1 MKKPE
6 LIFIPGWGME
16 KQVWDPLL
24 PYFQEYSVRH
34 VEWRDV
40 KEITDFA
47 KRIEEAAKGK
57 EVVLIGWSLGA
68 LAALQVCDRVRTKG
82 MVLIGSTAKF
92 TVDENY
98 ESGWKSPFVERM
110 KRSLVKRK
118 DDTLERF
125 YKSMFTKQEL
135 KESEQFEGIVARF
148 QGDSIE
154 SLQLGLDYLIEMDMR
169 SQLQD
174 VKTPI
179 LLLHGEQDTICPL
192 SAARYIQENTIGTL
206 KVRNGAGHALC
217 VTDFEYC
224 ANEIIRFVEGIQND
238 QQNVI
243 TKTI

>member
-40 KEITDFA
+40 KEIADFA
-47 KRIEEAAKGK
+47 KRIEEAAKGQ

-68 LAALQVCDRVRTKG
+68 LATLQVCDRVRTKG

-169 SQLQD
+169 SQLKD
-174 VKTPI
+174 VKTPT

-192 SAARYIQENTIGTL
+192 SAARYIHENTNGTL

>member
-1 MKKPE
+1 MKQPE

-24 PYFQEYSVRH
+24 PYFQEYSVWH
-34 VEWRDV
+34 VEWRGV
-40 KEITDFA
+40 KELSEFA
-47 KRIEEAAKGK
+47 ERVAEAAR
-57 EVVLIGWSLGA
+57 EQDVILIGWSLGA
-68 LAALQVCDRVRTKG
+68 LAALQACDRVRVKG
-82 MVLIGSTAKF
+82 LILIGGTAKF

-98 ESGWKSPFVERM
+98 ESGWKLPFVERM

-125 YKSMFTKQEL
+125 YKSMFTKQEI
-135 KESEQFEGIVARF
+135 KDSEQFEDIAERF

-169 SQLQD
+169 SQLKY
-174 VKTPI
+174 VKMPV
-179 LLLHGEQDTICPL
+179 LLLHGEQDAICPL
-192 SAARYIQENTIGTL
+192 SAARYIQENTNGAL
-206 KVRNGAGHALC
+206 KVINGAGHALC
-217 VTDFEYC
+217 VTDSEYC
-224 ANEIIRFVEGIQND
+224 ANEIIQFVEVIQND